1 MFSLELINDLIKVPR
16 EGEHIGMLL
25 LRELNVDSKSG
36 ILISRVN
43 LGLFLLLRNDCIG
56 EPA

>member
-1 MFSLELINDLIKVPR
+1 MFSLELINDLIEVPR

-36 ILISRVN
+36 ILISGVN
-43 LGLFLLLRNDCIG
+43 LAFFLLLRNDCIG

>member
-1 MFSLELINDLIKVPR
+1 MFSLELINDLIEVPR
-16 EGEHIGMLL
+16 EGENIGMLL